1 MEEFMDLEKKIDDF
15 ILKSIRG
22 AYERV
27 SIDSIVRKAQK
38 EFCSPQY
45 SHKAIKTMVLKRKR
59 RAVKAGIIAR
69 SDKWVAK
76 NDALT
81 WEEIVNY
88 FN

>member
-1 MEEFMDLEKKIDDF
+1 MEEFMDLEKKIDDL
-15 ILKSIRG
+15 ILVSIRD
-22 AYERV
+22 AEEIV
-27 SIDSIVRKAQK
+27 SIGSIVRKAQK

-45 SHKAIKTMVLKRKR
+45 SRKTIKTMVLKRKR

-69 SDKWVAK
+69 NDKWVAK
-76 NDALT
+76 SDALT